1 MHPNPRR
8 IVPIV
13 VIILVVLASVWFFTR
28 RSSASANGD
37 LFASGAIE
45 TTQVKISPEL
55 GGKVLQVNVAEGDQ
69 VTAGQVLVALD
80 PALLQAQRAQ
90 AESALQTVQ
99 AGVAAAEAN
108 LEAAQSAADAAQ
120 SAVDA
125 ARASLDLLETG
136 APEEQI
142 QAASSTLAQAEA
154 NLSALQASLA
164 ALTSASRPEEVTAA
178 YASLVQART
187 EYESMQVILTDEQV
201 EKVIAL
207 QTQAQ
212 DNLAQA
218 QAQKE
223 LLAGISDLPAG
234 ALESIDRSVVE
245 ASLALES
252 ASAARKAVE
261 ETGLGYAAQ
270 IQSVQHTWELVQR
283 QLSQARAR
291 LDYLRF
297 EIDAPQEALDAA
309 EQIVDDVTALVDAAE
324 EAYQELTSGYL
335 YTRLQTAWR
344 AVQDAQAALSR
355 LARQVPGSTVNLET
369 LLNQVQAAQAAR
381 DAAAANLALL
391 QSGSRQQQI
400 AAARAQVAAAEAQLS
415 AAEAHTKAA
424 QAQLEM
430 AQAQAAGAQAAVDTL
445 DVQLAKLQIA
455 APVDG
460 VVLSRN
466 IEPGE
471 VAPSG
476 ATLLVLGILDDLTIT
491 VYLPEDRYGEIRL
504 GQSAQVQVD
513 SFPGESFSAEVVYIA
528 DQAEF
533 TPRNVQTA
541 EGRRT
546 TVFAV
551 RLRISENDGKLKPG
565 MPADVS
571 FAP

>member
-8 IVPIV
+8 IAPIV
-13 VIILVVLASVWFFTR
+13 VIILVLLASVWGLTR
-28 RSSASANGD
+28 RSSASTNGD
-37 LFASGAIE
+37 LTASGAIE

-55 GGKVLQVNVAEGDQ
+55 GGRVLQVNAAEGEP
-69 VTAGQVLVALD
+69 VTAGQVLVAFD
-80 PALLQAQRAQ
+80 SALLNAQRAQ
-90 AESALQTVQ
+90 AETALQTVQ

-108 LEAAQSAADAAQ
+108 LEAAQSAATAAQ
-120 SAVDA
+120 AAVDA
-125 ARASLDLLETG
+125 AGASLDLLETG
-136 APEEQI
+136 APEQQI
-142 QAASSTLAQAEA
+142 QAASAALAQAEA
-154 NLSALQASLA
+154 NLSALQANLA
-164 ALTSASRPEEVTAA
+164 ALTSASRPEEVTGA
-178 YASLVQART
+178 YASLIQART
-187 EYESMQVILTDEQV
+187 EYEGMQVVLTDEQV
-201 EKVIAL
+201 EKVATL

-218 QAQKE
+218 QEQKE
-223 LLAGISDLPAG
+223 LLAGISELPAG
-234 ALESIDRSVVE
+234 VLDSVDRSVLE

-252 ASAARKAVE
+252 ASAALKAVE
-261 ETGLGYAAQ
+261 ENGTGYAAQ
-270 IQSVQHTWELVQR
+270 IQSVQQTWELAQR
-283 QLSQARAR
+283 QLSLARAR
-291 LDYLRF
+291 LDYVRF
-297 EIDAPQEALDAA
+297 ELDAPQEALDAA
-309 EQIVDDVTALVDAAE
+309 EQIVDDVTALEDAAE
-324 EAYQELTSGYL
+324 AAYQELTSGYL
-335 YTRLQTAWR
+335 YTRLQNAWR
-344 AVQDAQAALSR
+344 EVQDAQTTLSR

-369 LLNQVQAAQAAR
+369 LLNQIQAAQAVR

-391 QSGSRQQQI
+391 ESGSRQQQI
-400 AAARAQVAAAEAQLS
+400 AAAQAQVKAAEAQLS
-415 AAEAHTKAA
+415 AAEAHAKAA

-476 ATLLVLGILDDLTIT
+476 ATLLVLGILDNLTIT

-513 SFPGESFSAEVVYIA
+513 SYPGESFAAEVVHIA

-551 RLRISENDGKLKPG
+551 RLKINVDDGKLKPG